1 MNEFFTIAQESI
13 FEETEKRSKFISY
26 SFRVQS
32 TDDVKEKLNSIKSK
46 YWDAKHHVYAYSL
59 NQNSAL
65 KFSDDGEPGGT
76 AGLPIINTIQ
86 SQNLTN
92 TLVIVVR
99 YFGGILLGTSGLRKM
114 YSSGAENVLK
124 ISGKSK
130 FVLCDIFE
138 IKTDYKQHN
147 QIANL
152 ISNFCGTV
160 KNTIFQD
167 DVNIS
172 AAIPKSNSAAFFEKF
187 STLYSNENS
196 IQKLKSEYIEI

>member
-1 MNEFFTIAQESI
+1 MNEFFTIAQEST

-59 NQNSAL
+59 SQNSAL

-76 AGLPIINTIQ
+76 AGLPIISAIQ

-124 ISGKSK
+124 ISGKSR

-138 IKTDYKQHN
+138 IKTDYKQHS
-147 QIANL
+147 QIAKL

-160 KNTIFQD
+160 QNTIFQD

-187 STLYSNENS
+187 STLYSNGNS